1 MSKKNICFVANY
13 EKTMLFDKMAQK
25 IPAEIDGAKV
35 FWITVNKF
43 LYETLLENYP
53 KETILLIDKD
63 AVLNYQ
69 QKNSSK
75 IDYKLNELWF
85 GDRVLKHEKWG
96 KKYLSNLAFIYKD
109 FISENNISAVFG
121 EQTWAHELLLHRV
134 CSTNTELNSKYFYP
148 TSIRM
153 PSGKYAFFNDE
164 FGCDIISF
172 KTDSECEEMPLLQA
186 KKPDYLALNNKVL
199 SAKSKPSYFIKKFKY
214 FFTERLKEAHDPTKP
229 DDLKRAFKGF
239 FSYYLNKKLYA
250 WFVKEIKKEALV
262 GKDFVVFTLHKQP
275 EASVDNTGRYYEDQ
289 LVVIK
294 NIWRILP
301 EDTMLIVKEHSNA
314 IGDRPLSFYK
324 TISKMDNVAF
334 VEYQED
340 SYSLIEMSKA
350 VFTIS
355 GTIAYEAALMGKHS
369 FTFAPLFFNKLSL
382 CNHITLEDLRD
393 PKKTLDNLIASY
405 SYDKQTD
412 QNYTNWIYANSF
424 EGIMSDYN
432 SNPACMEEDNVD
444 KLVKAIK
451 VIVNI

>member
-1 MSKKNICFVANY
+1 MKNICFVANY
-13 EKTMLFDKMAQK
+13 EKTMLFEKIAKK
-25 IPAEIDGAKV
+25 IPSKIEGAKV
-35 FWITVNKF
+35 FWITVNRLLYDF
-43 LYETLLENYP
+43 LQDKYP
-53 KETILLIDKD
+53 KESILLIDKD
-63 AVLNYQ
+63 SVLEYNA
-69 QKNSSK
+69 KDAADK
-75 IDYKLNELWF
+75 LDYKINELWY

-96 KKYLSNLAFIYKD
+96 AKYLSNLAQIYQD
-109 FISENNISAVFG
+109 FLSNNNISSVFG
-121 EQTWAHELLLHRV
+121 EQTWAHELLLNRV
-134 CSTNTELNSKYFYP
+134 CSLNENLNSKYFYP

-164 FGCDIISF
+164 FGCDIFEF
-172 KTDSECEEMPLLQA
+172 KTIENCAEQPLLKA

-239 FSYYLNKKLYA
+239 FSYYINKKLYT
-250 WFVKEIKKEALV
+250 WFVKEVKKEELL

-289 LVVIK
+289 LVVIR

-301 EDTMLIVKEHSNA
+301 ENTLLIVKEHSNA

-324 TISKMDNVAF
+324 TISNMPNVKF
-334 VEYQED
+334 VQYQED

-393 PKKTLDNLIASY
+393 PKKTLDNLINSY
-405 SYDKQTD
+405 RYDKTLDQLYTD
-412 QNYTNWIYANSF
+412 WIHANSF
-424 EGIMSDYN
+424 DGIMSDYN
-432 SNPACMEEDNVD
+432 SNPACMEDENIE
-444 KLVKAIK
+444 KLVNAVKFITS
-451 VIVNI
+451 V